1 MLAVGLTGGI
11 GAGKSTVSRRLAERG
26 ATVID
31 ADLIAREV
39 VAVGTPGLRQV
50 QARFGEAV
58 VDSDGALDRPA
69 LGAIVFGDDQA
80 RADLNA
86 IVHPLIGAETVRRFA
101 GAAPDEIVVHDMP
114 LLVELGQERDYHLTI
129 VVGASEQVRL
139 ERLARDRG
147 MSEQEARARMAA
159 QADDEQ
165 RRAAADVWLDNSG
178 DQDRLSALV
187 DRLWDG
193 RLRPY
198 ESNLRTGSGV
208 RRAGPG
214 RLVDPDPTRP
224 ATGARLAARIDH
236 QLRERLPDDLV
247 SVEHIG
253 STAVAGLPAKDVI
266 DLQVQVRSDES
277 AHAGAFAAGMSAAG
291 FVPVGDAQDDV
302 HPWAPDPRDWQK
314 VFFVGADPGRVSHVH
329 VRRAGSAGARTALT
343 FRDALRDDAELRA
356 RYHRA
361 KQDAVHQQDTAS
373 SLAGAGYEQAKRPFF
388 ADHLAA
394 GPGGSAGAGQP
405 QG

>member
-26 ATVID
+26 AVVVD

-50 QARFGEAV
+50 QDRFGDAV
-58 VDSDGALDRPA
+58 IAADGALDRPA

-86 IVHPLIGAETVRRFA
+86 ILHPLIGAETARRFA

-147 MSEQEARARMAA
+147 MGEQEARARMAA

-165 RRAAADVWLDNSG
+165 RRAAADVWLDNGG
-178 DQDRLSALV
+178 DQNRLCGLV
-187 DRLWDG
+187 DRLWDE

-198 ESNLRTGSGV
+198 ESNLRTGTGV
-208 RRAGPG
+208 RRVDPPP
-214 RLVDPDPTRP
+214 LVDPDPTWA
-224 ATGARLAARIDH
+224 ATGARLAARIDR
-236 QLRERLPDDLV
+236 QVRERLPDDLV
-247 SVEHIG
+247 RVEHLG
-253 STAVAGLPAKDVI
+253 STAVADRPAEDVV
-266 DLQVQVRSDES
+266 DLQVQVRT
-277 AHAGAFAAGMSAAG
+277 AGVAQTAAFAAALLAAG
-291 FVPVGDAQDDV
+291 FVPVGEAQDAV
-302 HPWAPDPRDWQK
+302 HPWEPDPRDGPR
-314 VFFVGADPGRVSHVH
+314 VLFLGADPGRVSHVH
-329 VRRAGSAGARTALT
+329 VRRVGSV
-343 FRDALRDDAELRA
+343 AEPE
-356 RYHRA
+356 
-361 KQDAVHQQDTAS
+361 
-373 SLAGAGYEQAKRPFF
+373 G
-388 ADHLAA
+388 
-394 GPGGSAGAGQP
+394 
-405 QG
+405 